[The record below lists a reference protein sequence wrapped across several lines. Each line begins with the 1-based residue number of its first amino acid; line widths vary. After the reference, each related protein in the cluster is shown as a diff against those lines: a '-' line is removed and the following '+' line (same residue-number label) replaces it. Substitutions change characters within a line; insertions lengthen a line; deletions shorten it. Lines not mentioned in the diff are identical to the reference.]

1 MSDQAPPGAHR
12 RRPVLSGFQRIL
24 ATLMPKEEDF
34 FVLFQQMTDNALEA
48 TQVLQSLTEDFSRLE
63 YAVGKIDELE
73 HHGDEMVHG
82 VTRRLNVTFV
92 TPMLMDREDILHMS
106 ELIDDIADH
115 VKAVIDR
122 FRIYDISAATPTC
135 QRVAGLLLQATQLLR
150 DNMYALDGLSP
161 GSNPYCAS
169 INALE
174 NEGDAVLREALGAL
188 FREEADARNIIKWKD
203 IYEMMEEALDNC
215 EDAAN
220 LVEALVVKNA

>member
-1 MSDQAPPGAHR
+1 MPDHGPNEAQR

-24 ATLMPKEEDF
+24 GTLMPKEEDF
-34 FVLFQQMTDNALEA
+34 FVLFQRMADNALEA
-48 TQVLQSLTEDFSRLE
+48 TQVLQSLTEDFSRLD

-73 HHGDEMVHG
+73 HRGDETVHE
-82 VTRRLNVTFV
+82 VTRRLNATFV

-106 ELIDDIADH
+106 ELIDDITDH
-115 VKAVIDR
+115 IKAVIDR
-122 FRIYDISAATPTC
+122 FRIYDISAATPPC

-150 DNMYALDGLSP
+150 DNMYALDGLQP
-161 GSNPYCAS
+161 GQNPYCPS

-174 NEGDAVLREALGAL
+174 NEGDVVLREAMGAL
-188 FREEADARNIIKWKD
+188 FRDEADARNIIKWKD